1 MKKDNIKIF
10 EKLLFGIPLSIIL
23 ISFLIILFK
32 GQLNLGKV
40 NFENLGGYGS
50 FIGGIVGTF
59 LTIIATYY
67 VYKTYHSQ
75 KKELKSQKK
84 ELILQ
89 KQLIAQ
95 QQFESTFFN
104 MFNVHRELKN
114 NLKLNYLDFFYSPS
128 KMDINDVYRGV
139 EVFEKI
145 SNDYIEIYNAPEAL
159 HYNRQNISNR
169 VDEEILLDPQYLDN
183 LNHDE
188 TNPRPLI
195 LADRIDSSWDE
206 NNNNEDTHKVKIL
219 FTFKLLYMNY
229 QNILSHYCRNVYH
242 ILKFIRKT
250 EEEDFY
256 TKGNKKDKY
265 KQYANI
271 FQSQLNVNEH
281 FILFYNFIYFSENDE
296 ENDIYF
302 PMNLVNHYNF
312 LENIG
317 VNNLILT
324 NHKKQYTFRI
334 KGDN

>member
-1 MKKDNIKIF
+1 MKKDNRKIF
-10 EKLLFGIPLSIIL
+10 EELLFGIPLSIIL

-32 GQLNLGKV
+32 GQLNFGTV

-104 MFNVHRELKN
+104 MLNVHRELKN

-128 KMDINDVYRGV
+128 EMDINDVYTGV

-145 SNDYIEIYNAPEAL
+145 SNDYIEIYNQPEAL

-169 VDEEILLDPQYLDN
+169 VY
-183 LNHDE
+183 
-188 TNPRPLI
+188 
-195 LADRIDSSWDE
+195 
-206 NNNNEDTHKVKIL
+206 
-219 FTFKLLYMNY
+219 
-229 QNILSHYCRNVYH
+229 
-242 ILKFIRKT
+242 
-250 EEEDFY
+250 
-256 TKGNKKDKY
+256 
-265 KQYANI
+265 
-271 FQSQLNVNEH
+271 
-281 FILFYNFIYFSENDE
+281 
-296 ENDIYF
+296 
-302 PMNLVNHYNF
+302 
-312 LENIG
+312 
-317 VNNLILT
+317 
-324 NHKKQYTFRI
+324 
-334 KGDN
+334 